1 MSLIA
6 SAAFTSPSPLLC
18 QTFSPRIDAL
28 PRKIQRDRLLVTA
41 CLGEGGAGSGITIPR
56 LPCERAKD
64 FFFNL
69 ISKDESER
77 CYKKIYIYIY
87 VNVISR
93 GRSVGE
99 EFELCELVSVACL
112 FSL

>member
-6 SAAFTSPSPLLC
+6 SAAFISPSPLLC
-18 QTFSPRIDAL
+18 QTFSPRIDAP

-56 LPCERAKD
+56 LPCERTKD

-69 ISKDESER
+69 ISKDERER
-77 CYKKIYIYIY
+77 CYKKIYIYM
-87 VNVISR
+87 
-93 GRSVGE
+93 
-99 EFELCELVSVACL
+99 
-112 FSL
+112 